1 MKADKELYRELRGLT
16 CDQLWND
23 EVARFNRATPKERMD
38 RVAVI
43 RAVGVVFAGRG
54 TAEQRIAVRAWL
66 RGLLQDPAEKI
77 RRYAMAALPKI
88 GAGEGEEKELL
99 SLLQTTTVEREKKFL
114 GRALDKIGG
123 AATLDVVAS
132 VPGLLPQTEQ
142 KVRASLA
149 RKEQPS
155 AIRMDQVFPCVPELR
170 IHLRCRRGL
179 EGIVRDELQDY
190 IAKRGPFRLLEVQP
204 GVVAVAP
211 IAPFS
216 LTQIYVL
223 RCFATVGFVLGTVR
237 PAGDAEAVE
246 GLAAALT
253 SPLSRQLLTAFT
265 EGSIRYRLDF
275 IGKGH
280 QRGAVR
286 DVVNRAYA
294 LCPEI
299 LNDARSAPWAMDVY
313 ETGSGQAVELRPKF
327 APDPR
332 LGYRLDDVDAASH
345 PPLAA
350 CMARL
355 AGRKGAELVWDPFCG
370 SGLELIESALLGGVK
385 QLFGTDISPEAIA
398 IAQANVAAAQ
408 LKDVPAKLVCC
419 DFRRHAQIDGLG
431 PASVTLVITNPPL
444 GRRVRVPDMRG
455 LFADLFSVA
464 ANVLK
469 PGGRLVFANPL
480 KLEPSDPS
488 LKLQYREVIDLGG
501 FDCRLEM
508 YEKLA
513 GPAARPMPPAA
524 RATTV
529 KRSPEA
535 GRDDRD
541 KARWFSGMSRT
552 RPPAQRHGRDR
563 A

>member
-23 EVARFNRATPKERMD
+23 EVARFNRATPKERME

-54 TAEQRIAVRAWL
+54 TAEQRTAVRAWL

-88 GAGEGEEKELL
+88 GAGAGEEKELL

-114 GRALDKIGG
+114 GKALDKIGG
-123 AATLDVVAS
+123 AATLDMVAS

-149 RKEQPS
+149 RKAQPS
-155 AIRMDQVFPCVPELR
+155 AIRMEQVFPLVPALR

-179 EGIVRDELQDY
+179 EGIVRGEVQDF
-190 IAKRGPFRLLEVQP
+190 IAKRGQFRLLDVSA
-204 GVVAVAP
+204 GVVALTPTA
-211 IAPFS
+211 AFS
-216 LTQIYVL
+216 LAEIYTM
-223 RCFATVGFVLGTVR
+223 RCFATVGFVLGTVP
-237 PAGDAEAVE
+237 PAEGAAAVE
-246 GLAAALT
+246 GLASVIA
-253 SPLSRQLLTAFT
+253 SPLSRQILTAFT

-313 ETGSGQAVELRPKF
+313 ATATGQTVELRPKF

-332 LGYRLDDVDAASH
+332 LSYRTDDVEAASH

-355 AGRKGAELVWDPFCG
+355 AGRRGLELVWDPFCG

-385 QLFGTDISPEAIA
+385 KIFGTDISPEAIA
-398 IAQANVAAAQ
+398 IAQANVAAAKLQ
-408 LKDVPAKLVCC
+408 DVQTKFVCC
-419 DFRRHAQIDGLG
+419 DFREHAKIEGLG
-431 PASVTLVITNPPL
+431 SAGVTLIITNPPL
-444 GRRVRVPDMRG
+444 GRRVRVPNLRG
-455 LFADLFSVA
+455 MFADLFTVA
-464 ANVLK
+464 ADVLK
-469 PGGRLVFANPL
+469 PGGRLVFANPM
-480 KLEPSDPS
+480 KIEPVDPS

-513 GPAARPMPPAA
+513 QPAARPVPAA
-524 RATTV
+524 AAAVPV
-529 KRSPEA
+529 KPA
-535 GRDDRD
+535 GPARRD
-541 KARWFSGMSRT
+541 F
-552 RPPAQRHGRDR
+552 RDR
-563 A
+563 PRMASSGFRR

>member
-23 EVARFNRATPKERMD
+23 EVARFNRATPKERME

-54 TAEQRIAVRAWL
+54 TAEQRRAVRAWL

-88 GAGEGEEKELL
+88 GAGEGEEKDLL
-99 SLLQTTTVEREKKFL
+99 SLLQTTTVDREKKFL

-123 AATLDVVAS
+123 AATLQVVANA
-132 VPGLLPQTEQ
+132 PGLLPQTEQ

-155 AIRMDQVFPCVPELR
+155 TIRMEPVLPRVHGLR
-170 IHLRCRRGL
+170 LHLRCRRGL
-179 EGIVRDELQDY
+179 EGIVRAEVQAY
-190 IAKRGPFRLLEVQP
+190 IAKRGQFRLLDVYA
-204 GVVAVAP
+204 GVVALTP
-211 IAPFS
+211 TAPFS
-216 LTQIYVL
+216 LADIYTL

-237 PAGDAEAVE
+237 QAAGAAAVE
-246 GLAAALT
+246 GLAALIA
-253 SPLSRQLLTAFT
+253 SPLARQLLATLT
-265 EGSIRYRLDF
+265 EGSLRYRLDF

-280 QRGAVR
+280 QRGAVH

-294 LCPEI
+294 LSPEI
-299 LNDARSAPWAMDVY
+299 LNDARSAPWAVDVY
-313 ETGSGQAVELRPKF
+313 ATADGQTVELRPKF

-355 AGRKGAELVWDPFCG
+355 AGRQGGELVWDPFCG

-385 QLFGTDISPEAIA
+385 KIFGTDVSGEAIA

-408 LKDVPAKLVCC
+408 LQDVQTQLVCC
-419 DFRRHAQIDGLG
+419 DFREHAKIEGLG
-431 PASVTLVITNPPL
+431 SASVTLIITNPPL
-444 GRRVRVPDMRG
+444 GRRVRVPNLRG
-455 LFADLFSVA
+455 LFADLFTVA
-464 ANVLK
+464 ADVLK
-469 PGGRLVFANPL
+469 PGGRLVFANPMRIEPTDPAL
-480 KLEPSDPS
+480 KLR
-488 LKLQYREVIDLGG
+488 YREVVDLGG

-513 GPAARPMPPAA
+513 QPAARPPVQALPSVPRVHHTDPARRGVPGHRPTPA
-524 RATTV
+524 L
-529 KRSPEA
+529 P
-535 GRDDRD
+535 D
-541 KARWFSGMSRT
+541 KNS
-552 RPPAQRHGRDR
+552 AQNKH

>member
-1 MKADKELYRELRGLT
+1 MQADKELYRELRGLT
-16 CDQLWND
+16 CDRLWND
-23 EVARFNRATPKERMD
+23 EVARFNRATPKERLE

-43 RAVGVVFAGRG
+43 RAVGVVFAGQG
-54 TAEQRIAVRAWL
+54 TKEQRAEVRAWL

-88 GAGEGEEKELL
+88 GAGAGEEKQLL

-123 AATLDVVAS
+123 AATLDLVKAA
-132 VPGLLPQTEQ
+132 PGLLPQTEQ

-155 AIRMDQVFPCVPELR
+155 SIRMDQTFPLSPGLR

-179 EGIVRDELQDY
+179 EGIVRGEVQSF
-190 IAKRGPFRLLEVQP
+190 IGKHGQFRLLDVCA
-204 GVVAVAP
+204 GVVAITPA
-211 IAPFS
+211 AQFS
-216 LTQIYVL
+216 LAELYTL
-223 RCFATVGFVLGTVR
+223 RCFATIGFVLGLVR
-237 PAGDAEAVE
+237 PAKGTAVVE
-246 GLAAALT
+246 GLASVIA
-253 SPLSRQLLTAFT
+253 SPLSRKLLTTFT

-286 DVVNRAYA
+286 DVVNRVFA

-313 ETGSGQAVELRPKF
+313 ETTGGQAVELRPKF

-332 LGYRLDDVDAASH
+332 LGYRTDDVEAASH

-355 AGRKGAELVWDPFCG
+355 AGRVDGELVWDPFCG

-385 QLFGTDISPEAIA
+385 KIFGTDISGEAIA
-398 IAQANVAAAQ
+398 IAQANIAAAK
-408 LKDVPAKLVCC
+408 LKDVQTKLACC
-419 DFRRHAQIDGLG
+419 DFREHAKVAGLG
-431 PASVTLVITNPPL
+431 PASVTLIITNPPL
-444 GRRVRVPDMRG
+444 GRRVRVPHLRG
-455 LFADLFSVA
+455 MFAELFTVA

-469 PGGRLVFANPL
+469 PGGRLVFANPMRI
-480 KLEPSDPS
+480 EPTDSS
-488 LKLQYREVIDLGG
+488 LKLTYREVVDLGG
-501 FDCRLEM
+501 FDCHLEM

-513 GPAARPMPPAA
+513 APAARLAPVAARPSAPVPRATLVKHAPPAA
-524 RATTV
+524 RA
-529 KRSPEA
+529 A
-535 GRDDRD
+535 RD
-541 KARWFSGMSRT
+541 KERWFSRVSR
-552 RPPAQRHGRDR
+552 
-563 A
+563 